1 MAKASRT
8 KAINDLYNFIFSLK
22 DKCDSINDINKD
34 LIMQYSRFTVLASEM
49 SRDIQDGLDKL
60 DDKTMDSRIAL
71 YKEFNKISVGLY
83 KTLKFDNLK
92 DDLKDDK
99 NPYLALMK
107 EAADDDDL

>member
-1 MAKASRT
+1 M
-8 KAINDLYNFIFSLK
+8 
-22 DKCDSINDINKD
+22 
-34 LIMQYSRFTVLASEM
+34 
-49 SRDIQDGLDKL
+49 G
-60 DDKTMDSRIAL
+60 SRIAL

-83 KTLKFDNLK
+83 KTLNFDSIN